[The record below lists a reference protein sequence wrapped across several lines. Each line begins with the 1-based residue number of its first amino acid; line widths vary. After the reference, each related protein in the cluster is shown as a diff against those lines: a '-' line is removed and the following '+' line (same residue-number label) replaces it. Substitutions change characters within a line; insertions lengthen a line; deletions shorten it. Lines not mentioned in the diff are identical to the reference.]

1 MAHKIKLSLFSSLF
15 RFFSLL
21 SDKSRGNAFFVKY
34 KVLLGSLIIGLS
46 LSGCGSREEIPEKKE
61 EPSDSTIMCYLAGPL
76 KSASA
81 PDENN
86 KIDSIKIGE

>member
-1 MAHKIKLSLFSSLF
+1 MAHKIKFSLFSSLF
-15 RFFSLL
+15 RFFSFL

-46 LSGCGSREEIPEKKE
+46 MSGCGQREEIPEEKE
-61 EPSDSTIMCYLAGPL
+61 EHPDSLVTCYLVGPL
-76 KSASA
+76 KSVSA